1 MNCCRSVV
9 SVRCVPPSVRP
20 SGRVGWRASILRA
33 AGLSSEAERAKEFSP
48 TRLVGTD
55 TPGFGMLGVGVE
67 GDAGDVKEGGF
78 FGNVARVGDDAPCL
92 IDEEPEVQV
101 ALWRQDVQVRGIQS
115 Q

>member
-1 MNCCRSVV
+1 MLPFSVQQLV
-9 SVRCVPPSVRP
+9 
-20 SGRVGWRASILRA
+20 
-33 AGLSSEAERAKEFSP
+33 ERGGEGEGVFADQ
-48 TRLVGTD
+48 LVGTD

-101 ALWRQDVQVRGIQS
+101 ALWRQDYRLLILWRNKDMS
-115 Q
+115 L